1 MKITRGERIT
11 FLIFLSAVFVAVAAY
26 FVLPQVDSFNEKR
39 YRDDLRQSTET
50 IGLGETARLDNDLV
64 KKVHQDETGFDEPY
78 QWNGELDVSI
88 EDAKLY
94 ESGDDARKHVDI
106 DSRFPDWGRRIKK
119 KVLVCKVRITNK
131 SAASQIESKAG
142 HRWLNISN
150 IFFSGSKKIESISY
164 FDGMPEQG
172 SADEGESVYFDLKKG
187 ESRLYTVAFVVD
199 GGSKPSDFHLESAV
213 QDDVPRYVFELS

>member
-1 MKITRGERIT
+1 MKFTHREKLT
-11 FLIFLSAVFVAVAAY
+11 FFVFLTVVFAAAAVY
-26 FVLPQVDSFNEKR
+26 FVLPQMNTFNKGR
-39 YRDDLRQSTET
+39 YQDNLRQSTET
-50 IGLGETARLDNDLV
+50 VGLGETAQLDNGLV
-64 KKVHQDETGFDEPY
+64 KKGTQGETGFDEPY

-119 KVLVCKVRITNK
+119 TVLFCKVRITNK

-199 GGSKPSDFHLESAV
+199 GGSKLDDFHLESAV
-213 QDDVPRYVFELS
+213 QDNVPRYVFELS